1 MICIKINDRPVQ
13 AGQDE
18 TILQA
23 AARADIYIP
32 TLCHLDM
39 LEPAGL
45 CRICT
50 VEVFDG
56 KRTKMVTACNYPVRD
71 GIEVRTDTK
80 KVKVGRAM
88 ILELLLARCPDSAI
102 IRKMALEYGIKEPR
116 FPVEK
121 QDCIVCGLCVR
132 VCEEYAGNVL
142 LLSGRS
148 HEITIEPPFG
158 DPGKTCI
165 GCGMC
170 ASVCPT
176 GIINIQEHNGERFV
190 VLRNKVIGRLRTMTC
205 PGCGT
210 PTQPEK
216 LSAWVREKMGP
227 DYIPVHLDL
236 CDKCKRRTVA
246 ERMAASQEPGLVP

>member
-1 MICIKINDRPVQ
+1 MIRVKIDEKPVQ
-13 AGQDE
+13 VKQDE

-23 AARADIYIP
+23 ATRVGIYIP

-56 KRTKMVTACNYPVRD
+56 KRTRMVTACNYPVRN
-71 GIEVRTDTK
+71 GIEVRTDTRDVIK
-80 KVKVGRAM
+80 GRAM

-102 IRKMALEYGIKEPR
+102 IRKMAGELGIKKSR
-116 FPVEK
+116 FPEEK
-121 QDCIVCGLCVR
+121 KECIVCGLCVR
-132 VCEEYAGNVL
+132 VCEKYAGNVL

-148 HEITIEPPFG
+148 HEIKVEPPFG

-176 GIINIQEHNGERFV
+176 GIINIQEHKGERFV
-190 VLRNKVIGRLRTMTC
+190 VLQNKVIGRLRTVKC
-205 PGCGT
+205 PGCGAST
-210 PTQPEK
+210 PPEK
-216 LSAWVREKMGP
+216 LSSWVREKMGP

-236 CDKCKRRTVA
+236 CEECKRRTVA
-246 ERMAASQEPGLVP
+246 ARMAASQEPGLLP

>member
-1 MICIKINDRPVQ
+1 MIRIKINGRPIK

-23 AARADIYIP
+23 ASRAHIYIP

-45 CRICT
+45 CRVCT

-56 KRTKMVTACNYPVRD
+56 KRSKMVTACNYPIRN
-71 GIEVRTDTK
+71 GIEVRTDTRAVIK
-80 KVKVGRAM
+80 GRAM
-88 ILELLLARCPDSAI
+88 ILELLLARCPDSTT
-102 IRKMALEYGIKEPR
+102 IRKMAGEHGIKKSR

-121 QDCIVCGLCVR
+121 KDCIVCGLCVR
-132 VCEEYAGNVL
+132 VCEKYAGNVL

-148 HEITIEPPFG
+148 HEIKVEPPFG

-176 GIINIQEHNGERFV
+176 GIINVQERKGERFV
-190 VLRNKVIGRLRTMTC
+190 VLQNKVIGRLRTMSC
-205 PGCGT
+205 PGCGA

-216 LSAWVREKMGP
+216 LSSWVKEKMGS
-227 DYIPVHLDL
+227 DYIPVHLEL
-236 CDKCKRRTVA
+236 CEACKRQTVA
-246 ERMAASQEPGLVP
+246 AQMAASRHPGL